1 MFPVAQRGASNVCN
15 PLPLAGQREGMTPRQ
30 QRFVHEYVVDS
41 NSARAAIRAGFAPR
55 SAKFTNPCD
64 TMKI

>member
-1 MFPVAQRGASNVCN
+1 
-15 PLPLAGQREGMTPRQ
+15 MTPRQ